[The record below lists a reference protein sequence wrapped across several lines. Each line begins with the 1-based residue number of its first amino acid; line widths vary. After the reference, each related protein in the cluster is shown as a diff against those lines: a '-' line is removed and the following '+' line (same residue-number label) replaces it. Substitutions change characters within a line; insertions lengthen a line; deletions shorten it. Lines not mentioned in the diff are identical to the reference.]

1 MEPWESPQTT
11 LCELWDPKPQA
22 ALLPY
27 LALYFHPRS
36 LVSDLLQSEGTHQEW
51 EVNPSF
57 LLHNRTQQRRTHSNA
72 ALTDY
77 FRGVHNNPPLHPCP
91 SQTRGSQLTS
101 WGTPTSTSEISSSG
115 CFIRSIKILLWSK
128 VFGTRKTI
136 PSSGGST
143 ALMSRGGSA
152 SEAVREKQ
160 QNIHLMEHLVVLSS
174 CFKEA

>member
-1 MEPWESPQTT
+1 MDPWESPQTT
-11 LCELWDPKPQA
+11 LCELWDPRPHA

-57 LLHNRTQQRRTHSNA
+57 LLHNRTQQRSTHRLFQGCPQQPTS
-72 ALTDY
+72 
-77 FRGVHNNPPLHPCP
+77 PPRP
-91 SQTRGSQLTS
+91 SHTRGSQLTS
-101 WGTPTSTSEISSSG
+101 WGTPTSPSEISSSG

-143 ALMSRGGSA
+143 ALMSRGGSS

-160 QNIHLMEHLVVLSS
+160 QNIHLMEYLVVLSS